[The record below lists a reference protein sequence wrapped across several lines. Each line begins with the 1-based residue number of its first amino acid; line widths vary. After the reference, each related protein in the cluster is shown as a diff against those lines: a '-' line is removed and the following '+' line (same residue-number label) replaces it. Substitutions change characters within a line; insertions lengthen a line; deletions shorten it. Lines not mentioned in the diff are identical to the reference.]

1 MSDDAFAKALAT
13 VPRGRGKGTRALFT
27 PEQWQQV
34 FAAHAEGATWTS
46 IYKALSEVGQMPY
59 KNLSSF
65 EQAVWVQRQK
75 NGKP

>member
-13 VPRGRGKGTRALFT
+13 VPRGKGTTRALLT

-34 FAAHAEGATWTS
+34 FAAHAEGAAWTS
-46 IYKALSEVGQMPY
+46 IYKALSEAGQMPY
-59 KNLSSF
+59 ANLNSF
-65 EQAVWVQRQK
+65 LASIAYQRQK